1 MLSLNAID
9 FGITTHLMYGFMK
22 NLSSG
27 CLWLC
32 KKCRKMRLKKE
43 ASLQDDQ
50 NTADFVR

>member
-1 MLSLNAID
+1 MDLCKIYPQD
-9 FGITTHLMYGFMK
+9 VYD
-22 NLSSG
+22 
-27 CLWLC
+27 C

>member
-1 MLSLNAID
+1 MLSLHAID
-9 FGITTHLMYGFMK
+9 FGITTQQMYG
-22 NLSSG
+22 LG

-32 KKCRKMRLKKE
+32 KKSRKMRLKKE